1 MTYLSIAD
9 VRRASGAPSSLI
21 SDSLITSAIEIVE
34 KDVERWM
41 NTKFTPTLKIDIV
54 DGSGMPWIFAK
65 KNPIL
70 AVRKLITNDTD
81 ISVDKVFVNKQSG
94 QIELSTDAETS
105 TFINKKQ
112 TVKLKY
118 LYALMHESDS
128 DSTSS
133 AATTAGTS
141 VNMEVADSGDF
152 AQNDWVE
159 IYSTDG
165 NREAAKISSI
175 PDSTHIVLDELV
187 ESHESGSI
195 VVKLEIPYTIK
206 RYMEIEAGIY
216 IALMAIGSTYTFN
229 TTYGLGDFN
238 VTKGVPYPHFT
249 SQVEKLL
256 KEREMRRKTI
266 RIRPCIV
273 V

>member
-1 MTYLSIAD
+1 MTYITIAD
-9 VRRASGAPSSLI
+9 VRRASGAPSNLI
-21 SDSLITSAIEIVE
+21 SDSIVTSWITIVE
-34 KDVERWM
+34 KCVERWM
-41 NTKFTPTLKIDIV
+41 NTKFAPTQKIDIV

-65 KNPIL
+65 KNPVL
-70 AVRKLITNDTD
+70 AVRNLITNDTD

-118 LYALMHESDS
+118 LYALMEESD
-128 DSTSS
+128 DDTTSS
-133 AATTAGTS
+133 AVTTAGTS

-165 NREAAKISSI
+165 NREVAQISSI

-187 ESHESGSI
+187 QSHENGSI
-195 VVKLEIPYTIK
+195 VVKLEIPYHIK
-206 RYMEIEAGIY
+206 RYMELEAAI
-216 IALMAIGSTYTFN
+216 AIGLQAVGKTYTFN
-229 TTYGLGDFN
+229 ASYGIGDFN
-238 VTKGVPYPHFT
+238 VVKGVPYTHWRET
-249 SQVEKLL
+249 IVQNI
-256 KEREMRRKTI
+256 KERETLKSKV
-266 RIRPCIV
+266 RIRPCIMV
-273 V
+273 